1 MSDSNAKLCKV
12 WKFAGDYCLPYGP
25 LWTYAMQEY
34 NRLYNLGYWKCREE
48 SKQNG

>member
-1 MSDSNAKLCKV
+1 MPDSHAKMCKV
-12 WKFAGDYCLPYGP
+12 WRFADEYCLPYGP